1 MIIGVLSD
9 THLRTGQTLPTR
21 VWEELSKVDLII
33 HAGDILNSEVLMDL
47 SSLAPVEA
55 VRGNCDGCELAKL
68 PEQRILICEGKR
80 IGLTHGAFG
89 PGKTTPERAFRAFD
103 KSEVDIIV
111 FGHSHTPYLQWQ
123 EGILLFNPGSA
134 TDKRRELKYSM
145 GLLKIESIGIEAK
158 HLYF

>member
-9 THLRTGQTLPTR
+9 THLRVGQSLPAR
-21 VWEELSKVDLII
+21 VWEELSEADLII
-33 HAGDILNSEVLMDL
+33 HAGDILNSEVLTDL

-55 VRGNCDGCELAKL
+55 VRGNCDDWELAKL
-68 PEQRILICEGKR
+68 PERKILACEGKR

-111 FGHSHTPYLQWQ
+111 FGHSHTPYSQWR
-123 EGILLFNPGSA
+123 EGILLFNPGSP

-145 GLLKIESIGIEAK
+145 GILKIDSTGIETK